1 MEDNKSVIGI
11 LLSAAG
17 AIYMTGFMITFGYIL
32 FNSRM
37 ACIEDSGLLGF
48 FWCDMTDAQRSP
60 HAWLE
65 SMLWPLFWF
74 G

>member
-37 ACIEDSGLLGF
+37 ACIEDSGL
-48 FWCDMTDAQRSP
+48 ARI
-60 HAWLE
+60 LE
-65 SMLWPLFWF
+65 SGLHDLDIGLPPFILLK
-74 G
+74 